1 MQIKHNTKALMF
13 LKCSTFFLFKL
24 FWMNIMM
31 YATQSKLDNK

>member
-13 LKCSTFFLFKL
+13 LSTFFSKL